1 MNKLIEKKIAST
13 SMIGKNSNDTIRQ
26 ITRMMD
32 LVYGSKTFSNI
43 DLSFFDVN
51 GSVLLYGI
59 PGVGKT
65 TIVMNCINYALDK
78 YGIEAYTI
86 DTPEVIVSNLG
97 ESTQNIYKEL
107 DEFASLNEGILFID
121 EIDRLCVNRN
131 NKDEVSEL
139 KRVLIEIMKFMDEN
153 TLLSKKMIIACTN
166 VIEQIDTALIRRFS
180 IKKEITNPSSE
191 EKEQFILLCMEK
203 CGLEKKPVKKELLE
217 KYITMDD
224 IKNDFRDAILDCKL
238 EKYIK
243 SIVEG

>member
-43 DLSFFDVN
+43 DLSFFDIN

-97 ESTQNIYKEL
+97 ESTQNIYKE
-107 DEFASLNEGILFID
+107 F
-121 EIDRLCVNRN
+121 
-131 NKDEVSEL
+131 
-139 KRVLIEIMKFMDEN
+139 
-153 TLLSKKMIIACTN
+153 
-166 VIEQIDTALIRRFS
+166 
-180 IKKEITNPSSE
+180 TNPSSE
-191 EKEQFILLCMEK
+191 EKEQFILLCIKK
-203 CGLEKKPVKKELLE
+203 CGLEKKQIKKELLE

-224 IKNDFRDAILDCKL
+224 IKNDFRDAILDRKL

>member
-1 MNKLIEKKIAST
+1 
-13 SMIGKNSNDTIRQ
+13 MIGKNSNDTIRQ

-43 DLSFFDVN
+43 DLSFFDIN

-97 ESTQNIYKEL
+97 ESTQKIYKEL

-121 EIDRLCVNRN
+121 EIDRLCVNRH

-139 KRVLIEIMKFMDEN
+139 KRVLIEIMKFMD
-153 TLLSKKMIIACTN
+153 
-166 VIEQIDTALIRRFS
+166 
-180 IKKEITNPSSE
+180 
-191 EKEQFILLCMEK
+191 
-203 CGLEKKPVKKELLE
+203 
-217 KYITMDD
+217 
-224 IKNDFRDAILDCKL
+224 
-238 EKYIK
+238 
-243 SIVEG
+243 

>member
-1 MNKLIEKKIAST
+1 
-13 SMIGKNSNDTIRQ
+13 MIGKNSNDTIRQ

-43 DLSFFDVN
+43 DLSFFDIN

-97 ESTQNIYKEL
+97 ESTQNIYIEL

-121 EIDRLCVNRN
+121 EIDRLCVNRH

-139 KRVLIEIMKFMDEN
+139 KRVLIEIMKFMD
-153 TLLSKKMIIACTN
+153 
-166 VIEQIDTALIRRFS
+166 
-180 IKKEITNPSSE
+180 
-191 EKEQFILLCMEK
+191 
-203 CGLEKKPVKKELLE
+203 
-217 KYITMDD
+217 
-224 IKNDFRDAILDCKL
+224 
-238 EKYIK
+238 
-243 SIVEG
+243 